1 MCLLHPA
8 PHPADIKHQNCC
20 KHVKCANTRHRRPN
34 CVVWGRKHQPQCVIP
49 RLMTCFSRFRTA
61 EISSKFNT
69 GHRSDVMDA
78 LMALAAAAGAQ
89 GQRNSGTFGPAV
101 LHFPSEERM
110 VDFLLSTWL
119 RAIIDANAERPISQS
134 DCSCTTRKVHPC
146 NPIAPTL
153 LHNLQSS
160 AVTIFSRHANIFSR
174 GWW

>member
-1 MCLLHPA
+1 M
-8 PHPADIKHQNCC
+8 
-20 KHVKCANTRHRRPN
+20 
-34 CVVWGRKHQPQCVIP
+34 VWGRNISRNVWSPTSD
-49 RLMTCFSRFRTA
+49 MFSRFRTA
-61 EISSKFNT
+61 EISSEFN
-69 GHRSDVMDA
+69 SDAMDA

-160 AVTIFSRHANIFSR
+160 AVTPSFLGTRIFFH
-174 GWW
+174 GDGGE